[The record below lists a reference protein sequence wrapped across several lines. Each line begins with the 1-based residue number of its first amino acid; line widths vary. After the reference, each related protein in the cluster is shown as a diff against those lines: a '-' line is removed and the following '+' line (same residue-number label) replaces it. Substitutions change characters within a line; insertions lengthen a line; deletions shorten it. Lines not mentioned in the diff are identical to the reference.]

1 MRVHLLTN
9 IFIVKKKSF
18 TLNFFSHHI
27 FINFLSNFRYQWF
40 KWILWPSHCI
50 SLEKNDIIFF
60 CKLNIFFI
68 FSQFAAFIRI
78 TWVETVNLRNK
89 AKKIYWLGKNVRWDF
104 KMCWERLQP
113 RLITI
118 IAWQKS
124 NFTNFI
130 CQVRHLE
137 SRNWKECFTYDMKQF
152 SDLIKYESE

>member
-1 MRVHLLTN
+1 MIL
-9 IFIVKKKSF
+9 FSF
-18 TLNFFSHHI
+18 AN
-27 FINFLSNFRYQWF
+27 W
-40 KWILWPSHCI
+40 
-50 SLEKNDIIFF
+50 IFF
-60 CKLNIFFI
+60 M

-113 RLITI
+113 RLIII

-124 NFTNFI
+124 NVTNFI

-137 SRNWKECFTYDMKQF
+137 SRNWKVCFTYDMKQF
-152 SDLIKYESE
+152 SDLIKYESEYNVAPIREFVQSFCPVSAINIDHFDPSPTLAHVVF